1 MKANQSSNQVR
12 KSTYALL
19 IRSEEKE
26 KNLFEIIACSLFV
39 LSAVAAIL
47 QFASQP
53 VKIPVDP
60 VRSASSAPQVEVVDR
75 A

>member
-1 MKANQSSNQVR
+1 MKNNQSSNQVR

-19 IRSEEKE
+19 MRSEEKE
-26 KNLFEIIACSLFV
+26 KNLFETLACGVFV
-39 LSAVAAIL
+39 LSAVAAIV

-53 VKIPVDP
+53 VKLPVDS
-60 VRSASSAPQVEVVDR
+60 VRTASSMPQVEVLER

>member
-1 MKANQSSNQVR
+1 MKANQSSNKVS

-19 IRSEEKE
+19 MRSEEKE

-39 LSAVAAIL
+39 LSAVAAIV

-53 VKIPVDP
+53 VKLMVDP
-60 VRSASSAPQVEVVDR
+60 VRTTSAKPQVELVNR